1 MAVKFTESF
10 RKGNIFTKLSI
21 LIPGLGNLVGKQI
34 IKGIMYIAI
43 EAAFVCFMI
52 MRGINCLAMLPG
64 LGSRPQQEVWNE
76 KLGIYEY
83 VAGDNSLLIL
93 FVRKKKK
100 FIILKIYYRCK
111 VWYKKHISCGVKKEK
126 KKKKHICR
134 RREVAV

>member
-52 MRGINCLAMLPG
+52 MNGINCLAMLPG

-76 KLGIYEY
+76 KLGIYAVSY
-83 VAGDNSLLIL
+83 THLTLPTIL
-93 FVRKKKK
+93 RV
-100 FIILKIYYRCK
+100 
-111 VWYKKHISCGVKKEK
+111 
-126 KKKKHICR
+126 
-134 RREVAV
+134 

>member
-52 MRGINCLAMLPG
+52 MKGINCLAMLPG
-64 LGSRPQQEVWNE
+64 LGSRRSGM
-76 KLGIYEY
+76 KSLEY
-83 VAGDNSLLIL
+83 MSMLQV
-93 FVRKKKK
+93 
-100 FIILKIYYRCK
+100 IIHFLYFCM
-111 VWYKKHISCGVKKEK
+111 E
-126 KKKKHICR
+126 
-134 RREVAV
+134 